1 MNDEYQA
8 TKKMDN
14 PNAQGWADSEQ
25 GPEWAANEYR
35 PTVQMNAGSGG
46 GGGYGYGGDTPA
58 ANKTLRLKREPPS
71 FAWLVIVEGIH
82 AGHIFKLHVDATII
96 GRDPSSCEIVID
108 DPSISRQHAKVRVM
122 EDDDKKKVFML
133 YDLATENG
141 TLLNG
146 KEVVREA
153 LHDGDQVLIGQT
165 RLVFKQVQ
173 I

>member
-1 MNDEYQA
+1 MNDEYKPTA
-8 TKKMDN
+8 KMDN
-14 PNAQGWADSEQ
+14 PNAQGWSDAEKSS
-25 GPEWAANEYR
+25 EWAANEYQ
-35 PTVQMNAGSGG
+35 PTVQMNAGSVEGP
-46 GGGYGYGGDTPA
+46 GYGYA
-58 ANKTLRLKREPPS
+58 ENSASANKTLRLKREPPS

-82 AGHIFKLHVDATII
+82 AGHICKLHADATII

-122 EDDDKKKVFML
+122 EDDEKKKVFML

-146 KEVVREA
+146 EEIVREA

-173 I
+173 V